1 MRRAA
6 YAIALVFLIATA
18 FLSRNS
24 ESPALQFELYAI
36 EFRVS
41 ALRQLNAT
49 EGRQHQFLTR
59 EELSDYLDE
68 EYAEDSSS
76 EQIEKTY
83 LFYRALDLG
92 ALGLQYGQSQIAG
105 FYDADS
111 QTMTI
116 VSALGETRMGG
127 LSMAEE
133 LTYAHEYLHVLQ
145 DQHFD
150 FAALNESWK
159 QTDDFD
165 FHIAKS
171 TLIEGDAEHVEWL
184 YFKRL
189 AQESGL
195 GVDGMLNVLSG
206 MAGETSDLPLP
217 PDLPAIILE
226 ERDFIYFTGWSFVDY
241 IQYELGWEGV
251 NRAYTE
257 NPPETSEQIYHPQ
270 KYLTREGAIEVNPPD
285 LSALIEEG
293 WQVGYDNSVGEF
305 YLRQH
310 LGTQLLGSYP
320 ETLAEGWGGD
330 RLQIFA
336 DAANEEMM
344 WVWYQVWDSEKDA
357 EEFSKGYA
365 HFLSRRYQAESDD
378 GQCWSGETSHCFT
391 RVSETETRIT
401 MAPDRETAR
410 ALLGLLD

>member
-1 MRRAA
+1 M
-6 YAIALVFLIATA
+6 
-18 FLSRNS
+18 
-24 ESPALQFELYAI
+24 
-36 EFRVS
+36 
-41 ALRQLNAT
+41 
-49 EGRQHQFLTR
+49 
-59 EELSDYLDE
+59 
-68 EYAEDSSS
+68 
-76 EQIEKTY
+76 
-83 LFYRALDLG
+83 
-92 ALGLQYGQSQIAG
+92 
-105 FYDADS
+105 
-111 QTMTI
+111 
-116 VSALGETRMGG
+116 
-127 LSMAEE
+127 
-133 LTYAHEYLHVLQ
+133 LQ

-171 TLIEGDAEHVEWL
+171 AMIEGDAEHVEWL

-226 ERDFIYFTGWSFVDY
+226 ERDFIYFTGWSFVDF

-344 WVWYQVWDSEKDA
+344 WVWYQVWDSEK
-357 EEFSKGYA
+357 
-365 HFLSRRYQAESDD
+365 
-378 GQCWSGETSHCFT
+378 SHCFT